1 MNTIIKEK
9 AEQASA
15 ILKEKNID
23 LWITFVQETTAGGD
37 PVIPLIYGTDLTW
50 HSALIF
56 SKTGERI
63 AIVGHYEAETA
74 RRTNAYT
81 QVIDYHEGISQV
93 LVETVKKFSPRQI
106 ALNYSTND
114 VYADGLGHG
123 QYLILQKF
131 FEGTP
136 YMQRVIPAEEIISAL
151 RGRKSPSEVERIKT
165 AIKTT
170 DDIYRATFDY
180 VQPGMREIQ
189 IADFMHR
196 QLEKHGVLPSWD
208 LNHCPTV
215 NAGPESAVGHVG
227 PTEITIQRGQVL
239 HFDFGVKQD
248 EYCSDIQRVVYF
260 LGEGEK
266 EPPQKVLHGFNTI
279 VNAIQKTVAGIK
291 PGMTGAQ
298 VDQIARQHVT
308 AAGYPEYMY
317 GTGHQMGRECHDG
330 GCLLGPAWERYGN
343 APNWQLEAGQV
354 YTVEPGLAL
363 DEYGYIGIEEDVLVT
378 QDGCVFLSKPQ
389 TELVVK

>member
-1 MNTIIKEK
+1 MNPIIKEK

-15 ILKEKNID
+15 ILKEKDID
-23 LWITFVQETTAGGD
+23 LWISFVQETTAGGD

-93 LVETVKKFSPRQI
+93 LVETVDKFSPRQI
-106 ALNYSTND
+106 ALNFSMND

-123 QYLILQKF
+123 QYLTLQKF
-131 FEGTP
+131 FESTP
-136 YMQRVIPAEEIISAL
+136 YMQRVISSEGIISAL
-151 RGRKSPSEVERIKT
+151 RGRKSPSEIERIKA

-170 DDIYRATFDY
+170 DEIYRATFDTLK
-180 VQPGMREIQ
+180 PGLSEIQ
-189 IADFMHR
+189 IAEFMHR
-196 QLEKHGVLPSWD
+196 QLKEHGVLPSWD

-227 PTEITIQRGQVL
+227 PTEITIKRGHLV

-248 EYCSDIQRVVYF
+248 EYCSDIQRMVYF

-266 EPPQKVLHGFNTI
+266 EPPEKVILGFNTI
-279 VNAIQKTVAGIK
+279 VEAIQKTVADIK

-298 VDQIARQHVT
+298 VDQIARKYVT

-330 GCLLGPAWERYGN
+330 GCLLGPTWERYGE
-343 APNWQLEAGQV
+343 APNWRLEAGQV

-363 DEYGYIGIEEDVLVT
+363 DGYGYIGIEEDVLVT
-378 QDGCVFLSKPQ
+378 KDGCVFLSKPQ
-389 TELVVK
+389 TELIVK